1 MNIKKERLNNMLWD
15 GIGEGDSE
23 KVNLALILGA
33 EVDNVGVVG
42 MTPLHKASFDDFAD
56 VAQILI
62 SAGGNINAK
71 NNWGQ
76 TPLYL
81 AKSEEMK
88 HLLEENGA
96 TI

>member
-1 MNIKKERLNNMLWD
+1 MKQEKINHRLWD
-15 GIGEGDSE
+15 GVGEEDSE

-56 VAQILI
+56 IARILI
-62 SAGGNINAK
+62 SAGADVNVK

-76 TPLYL
+76 TPLHL

-88 HLLEENGA
+88 HLLDENGA
-96 TI
+96 EK